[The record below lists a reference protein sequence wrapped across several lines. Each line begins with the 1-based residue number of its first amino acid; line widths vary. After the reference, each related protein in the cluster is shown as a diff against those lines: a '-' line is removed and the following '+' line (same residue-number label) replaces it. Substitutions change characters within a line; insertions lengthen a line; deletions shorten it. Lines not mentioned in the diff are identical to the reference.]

1 MTVRRLIDLEGEALV
16 RAAELLDRASHDV
29 AKYMS
34 ITARNIDPRTAGAD
48 DIVRVLHDL
57 TRTDGRRP
65 AWELW
70 SEVSAPLHE
79 LADDPELRGIDA
91 AMTRAALAAGAGTG
105 IDGVPGL
112 VGATLDAADRIVRL
126 RRAVLARRMEVE
138 R

>member
-1 MTVRRLIDLEGEALV
+1 
-16 RAAELLDRASHDV
+16 
-29 AKYMS
+29 MS

-70 SEVSAPLHE
+70 SVVSAPIHE

-126 RRAVLARRMEVE
+126 RCAVLARRMEVE